1 MPTPLTE
8 LSQLLPAPAHAPT
21 PRGRARQFAL
31 IATSAGEHWQC
42 PATRSTLRAQVG
54 IALRWLRMHRHAEGW
69 RLECW
74 AQTPR
79 GTKRLNE
86 WSAQPNEVYQEH
98 ADSHRPCGWLSE
110 AAAPGRVHGAGA
122 QGARAQLAR
131 PASATRAANHLVL
144 SKG

>member
-8 LSQLLPAPAHAPT
+8 LSQLLPPPAHAPT

-42 PATRSTLRAQVG
+42 PATRRTLRAQVG

-86 WSAQPNEVYQEH
+86 WSAQPNEVSQEH
-98 ADSHRPCGWLSE
+98 ADSHRPFGWLGE
-110 AAAPGRVHGAGA
+110 AAARPGEFTVRGRRGLE
-122 QGARAQLAR
+122 RSW
-131 PASATRAANHLVL
+131 PAPHLL
-144 SKG
+144 RERRTT